1 MMTAF
6 IFLCLFAIAAMF
18 LGFTNI
24 RGAIVPLAFAGT
36 SIALYS
42 VISGQPFWNHYL
54 TGMVETGGT
63 AKILCALVLLNALAL
78 IPFYAWYERRGQ
90 EEVGDFT
97 GLFLFASMGAML
109 MVSSTHYMSL
119 FLGVEILSIAMYVL
133 AGADRRKSKSNE
145 AALKYFITGSFTSA
159 ILLFGI
165 GMIYALTGSLEIA
178 GAVEVEGQS
187 LLQLAYLF
195 VFTGF
200 ALKIAVVPFHFWA
213 PDVYEGTPTLFT
225 AAMASLVKLASIG
238 AFLRIIQ
245 LNVDLLPAWL
255 NAYYAMLILA
265 TLILGNA
272 LAIKQQSVKRLLAYS
287 GIVQAGFILMG
298 FISLRPGEEW
308 PVLFYFIAYV
318 LASVVCFVVVHFVE
332 SREGT
337 DALDAF
343 RGLGQRN
350 PILAGT
356 MTLALI
362 SLAGGPFTSGFVAK
376 LYVLNQAVAN
386 GYAALAVVAV
396 VCTLM
401 SVYYY
406 YKVINAIYS
415 KSADQALPIE
425 PVYSGLLILFTLI
438 TLAAGI
444 LPSFFTGLLK

>member
-1 MMTAF
+1 MK
-6 IFLCLFAIAAMF
+6 
-18 LGFTNI
+18 
-24 RGAIVPLAFAGT
+24 
-36 SIALYS
+36 
-42 VISGQPFWNHYL
+42 SGQ
-54 TGMVETGGT
+54 
-63 AKILCALVLLNALAL
+63 
-78 IPFYAWYERRGQ
+78 
-90 EEVGDFT
+90 
-97 GLFLFASMGAML
+97 S
-109 MVSSTHYMSL
+109 
-119 FLGVEILSIAMYVL
+119 
-133 AGADRRKSKSNE
+133 
-145 AALKYFITGSFTSA
+145 
-159 ILLFGI
+159 
-165 GMIYALTGSLEIA
+165 
-178 GAVEVEGQS
+178 
-187 LLQLAYLF
+187 
-195 VFTGF
+195 
-200 ALKIAVVPFHFWA
+200 
-213 PDVYEGTPTLFT
+213 
-225 AAMASLVKLASIG
+225 
-238 AFLRIIQ
+238 
-245 LNVDLLPAWL
+245 
-255 NAYYAMLILA
+255 
-265 TLILGNA
+265 
-272 LAIKQQSVKRLLAYS
+272 
-287 GIVQAGFILMG
+287 
-298 FISLRPGEEW
+298 
-308 PVLFYFIAYV
+308 YFIAYV